1 MRNAKSAWQDANAIT
16 INDIITGAHID
27 TDHNS
32 DITFET
38 YWNGFAT
45 PLLDYRLWQ
54 AIKLPAGHY
63 TFSVKFGD
71 GSDAQNSRLVVCKG
85 KTMIAD
91 SDCETQAIAWSKLT
105 SGVINFTLD
114 EETEVSLGIIVNLT
128 GQASFSINAFKL
140 EGSTIEPINSLPQPT
155 GIEDIVA
162 PEYSIEQ
169 GIYDIYGRR
178 LHGIQKG
185 INIINGKKILKK

>member
-1 MRNAKSAWQDANAIT
+1 MI
-16 INDIITGAHID
+16 
-27 TDHNS
+27 
-32 DITFET
+32 
-38 YWNGFAT
+38 
-45 PLLDYRLWQ
+45 
-54 AIKLPAGHY
+54 
-63 TFSVKFGD
+63 
-71 GSDAQNSRLVVCKG
+71 SDA
-85 KTMIAD
+85 
-91 SDCETQAIAWSKLT
+91 DCESKAIAWSLLT
-105 SGVINFTLD
+105 SGILNFTLD

-140 EGSTIEPINSLPQPT
+140 EGSTIEPINSLPKPT

-169 GIYDIYGRR
+169 GIYDIHGRR